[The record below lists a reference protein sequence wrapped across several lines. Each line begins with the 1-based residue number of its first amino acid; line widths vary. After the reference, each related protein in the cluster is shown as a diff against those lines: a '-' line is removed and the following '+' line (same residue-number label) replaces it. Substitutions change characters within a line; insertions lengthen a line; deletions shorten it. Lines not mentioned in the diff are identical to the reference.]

1 MHNVPFSMEPGE
13 AFEEIN
19 TGNSNSVRKLCP
31 IPIQKET
38 PNGLVDTVCNGDIEE
53 KSAGLCK

>member
-1 MHNVPFSMEPGE
+1 MEPGE